1 MVSSRKAT
9 RTAAL
14 GSGPV
19 TIRSRVAGEARLS
32 IQVVDRRYTAQKV
45 LDGLNSGELRYAA
58 GLICRAGHAVA
69 KYQILS
75 VDDRL
80 EDFQLAG

>member
-1 MVSSRKAT
+1 MAVSKRAASAT
-9 RTAAL
+9 V

-19 TIRSRVAGEARLS
+19 AVRSRVAGEARLT

-45 LDGLNSGELRYAA
+45 VEGLNSGELKYAA
-58 GLICRAGHAVA
+58 GQISRAGQVVA
-69 KYQILS
+69 RYQLLG